1 MNNRWT
7 KEEESKLLKNIQSG
21 ITYSEMA
28 GGFNRSENALEMRVK
43 KIIYENITSGKTPS
57 KISELLNIE
66 SDKIMQYYYSYKE
79 HLEREN
85 KQNGGNS
92 QNINNNTNIDIE
104 TNKISQLENI
114 NKPHNNIQSKQ
125 IGGTNNNDKL
135 SKLREQN
142 EKLKLLLENYI
153 LKEKLS
159 KIMKTD
165 KNIQNDILKAL
176 LDKS

>member
-21 ITYSEMA
+21 KTYAEMI

-43 KIIYENITSGKTPS
+43 KIIYENITAGKTPS
-57 KISELLNIE
+57 KISELLNIQ
-66 SDKIMQYYYSYKE
+66 SDKVMQCYYSYKD
-79 HLEREN
+79 HIEREN
-85 KQNGGNS
+85 KQIGGN
-92 QNINNNTNIDIE
+92 IE
-104 TNKISQLENI
+104 SENNKINKLENI
-114 NKPHNNIQSKQ
+114 NIPHNIQEIQNMSSKQ
-125 IGGTNNNDKL
+125 LGGTQDNNKL
-135 SKLREQN
+135 LKLREQN

-159 KIMKTD
+159 KVMKTD

-176 LDKS
+176 LDK

>member
-21 ITYSEMA
+21 KTYTEMA

-43 KIIYENITSGKTPS
+43 KIIYENIKSGKTPS
-57 KISELLNIE
+57 KISELLNIN

-85 KQNGGNS
+85 KQNGG
-92 QNINNNTNIDIE
+92 TTGEIE
-104 TNKISQLENI
+104 NNKISKLENI
-114 NKPHNNIQSKQ
+114 NIHHDIQNLSSRQ
-125 IGGTNNNDKL
+125 IGGTPHNIKL
-135 SKLREQN
+135 LKLREQN
-142 EKLKLLLENYI
+142 EKLNLLLENYI

-159 KIMKTD
+159 KIMKSD

-176 LDKS
+176 LDK

>member
-7 KEEESKLLKNIQSG
+7 KEEESNLLKNIQSG
-21 ITYSEMA
+21 KTYAELA

-57 KISELLNIE
+57 KISELLNIS

-85 KQNGGNS
+85 LKGGNVS
-92 QNINNNTNIDIE
+92 NDKPS
-104 TNKISQLENI
+104 KISQLENI
-114 NKPHNNIQSKQ
+114 IPKQNGGNCGNNI
-125 IGGTNNNDKL
+125 NNISMVNNSDKL
-135 SKLREQN
+135 LKLREQN
-142 EKLKLLLENYI
+142 EKLKLLLENYF
-153 LKEKLS
+153 LKDKLS
-159 KIMKTD
+159 KVMKND

-176 LDKS
+176 LDK

>member
-21 ITYSEMA
+21 KTYAEMI

-43 KIIYENITSGKTPS
+43 KIIYENITAGKTPS
-57 KISELLNIE
+57 KISELLNIH
-66 SDKIMQYYYSYKE
+66 SDKVMKCYYSYKE
-79 HLEREN
+79 HIEREN
-85 KQNGGNS
+85 KQIGG
-92 QNINNNTNIDIE
+92 TIE
-104 TNKISQLENI
+104 SDNNKIKKLENI
-114 NKPHNNIQSKQ
+114 NIPHNIQEIQNMSSNKL
-125 IGGTNNNDKL
+125 GGTQHNDKL
-135 SKLREQN
+135 LKLREQN

-159 KIMKTD
+159 KVMKTD

-176 LDKS
+176 LGK